1 MINNDHS
8 QIVQPRRVVRIFV
21 ITALVFGI
29 LSFIGQILRL
39 FPNFYSINSPQ
50 EESLLDIFI
59 YQFGVNTEA
68 NIATHFN
75 TLILVIV
82 AALFMVIT
90 LLKYA
95 KKDRFRLSWLV
106 LSLFV
111 LYLAIDEQ
119 AMLHEKLSKIFSSW
133 TNLNGWFEYKWVIP
147 GIAGVIVFAVLYI
160 PFFFHLETKFKILFI
175 VSTVM
180 YFSGAL
186 GSEIFS
192 GKYASLHGTKNI
204 TYSFMTTI
212 EEMLEFN
219 GVNLL
224 MYSLLHYIEIY
235 FGDIR
240 VSIGSKKPEA
250 QMQSENG

>member
-1 MINNDHS
+1 MKDNEFV
-8 QIVQPRRVVRIFV
+8 QKVQPRRAVRIFF
-21 ITALVFGI
+21 ITAILLGI
-29 LSFIGQILRL
+29 LSFIGQLLRL
-39 FPNFYSINSPQ
+39 FPNDYSIHGPL
-50 EESLLDIFI
+50 EESFLDIFI

-82 AALFMVIT
+82 AALFLVIA
-90 LLKYA
+90 LLKNSV
-95 KKDRFRLSWLV
+95 KDRYRLNWFV

-111 LYLAIDEQ
+111 LYLSIDEQ
-119 AMLHEKLSKIFSSW
+119 AVLHEKLSKLFASW
-133 TNLNGWFEYKWVIP
+133 PSLNGWLEYKWVIP
-147 GIAGVIVFAVLYI
+147 GIAGVLVFAVLFV
-160 PFFFHLETKFKILFI
+160 PFFFHLETKFKVLFI

-192 GKYASLHGTKNI
+192 GRYASLHGTKNI
-204 TYSFMTTI
+204 IYSMMTTV

-224 MYSLLHYIEIY
+224 MYSLLYYIEIY
-235 FGDIR
+235 FGDFK
-240 VSIGSKKPEA
+240 VMVGSKRPENLA
-250 QMQSENG
+250 YK